1 MNTLKDPEIYKMRI
15 IRDTVRHIISN
26 YYQPDI
32 VISLQANS
40 PEIES
45 IHIDS
50 AIKKI
55 IDENLFEIISVDEK
69 LVQNGAFRV
78 LRGPNILQKDL
89 STYCAAFICDIKD
102 IHYESDLNL
111 IGEKMEIIVDLFNQ
125 HSGNIRELKRLALSA
140 FLSGADVVKT
150 QIIDSKRMWGD
161 NSRSYLEMDFF
172 EVEEIAEYCD
182 NIGVE
187 FMTTVFNE
195 EHIEWLDKL
204 KVKKVQNSQYDL
216 CAEISISLR

>member
-1 MNTLKDPEIYKMRI
+1 
-15 IRDTVRHIISN
+15 
-26 YYQPDI
+26 
-32 VISLQANS
+32 
-40 PEIES
+40 
-45 IHIDS
+45 
-50 AIKKI
+50 
-55 IDENLFEIISVDEK
+55 
-69 LVQNGAFRV
+69 
-78 LRGPNILQKDL
+78 
-89 STYCAAFICDIKD
+89 
-102 IHYESDLNL
+102 
-111 IGEKMEIIVDLFNQ
+111 MEIIVDLFNQ

-204 KVKKVQNSQYDL
+204 KVKRYKIASMTSAQ
-216 CAEISISLR
+216 EISISLR

>member
-1 MNTLKDPEIYKMRI
+1 MAPKSLLRILFQNIMSNNKNLKILAIIPAKGNSKRFYKKNMHRVWGKPMIYWSIDACKNSIYDIDIWVNTDSNEISEYAEELEVKVHCRSEHLKDPEIYKMRI

-111 IGEKMEIIVDLFNQ
+111 IGEKN
-125 HSGNIRELKRLALSA
+125 GNNR
-140 FLSGADVVKT
+140 
-150 QIIDSKRMWGD
+150 
-161 NSRSYLEMDFF
+161 
-172 EVEEIAEYCD
+172 
-182 NIGVE
+182 
-187 FMTTVFNE
+187 
-195 EHIEWLDKL
+195 
-204 KVKKVQNSQYDL
+204 
-216 CAEISISLR
+216 